1 MYEGVRH
8 SFVPALKGA
17 HPAALYLASTAV
29 DGGADLRVYPLKGKP
44 CYALGACREPSI
56 YFVRIQR

>member
-17 HPAALYLASTAV
+17 HPAALYLASTPV

-44 CYALGACREPSI
+44 CYALDACREPSI
-56 YFVRIQR
+56 YFVITQR